1 MKKILLF
8 IMLLLVLG
16 ISGCVYVD
24 DEGETGGNADEEAA
38 SEVYTLI
45 ELLPTNITE
54 DNRVLVEQIR
64 EAYDKLSDAA
74 KALVTNYD
82 ILVNAENTIAA
93 IDAAKQAEKEEQERR
108 NQETLAFLK
117 EVAED
122 VDALIPDE
130 VYNSFD
136 MQYTIT
142 KDDKDVKI
150 SWSSSDPMTITV
162 IGQVIPGYEEKEV
175 TLTALLSY
183 NGVSYSHS
191 KTVIVQPIVFDEL
204 PKGRT
209 VFAYAYG
216 RAHGFDENDLRTI
229 DVVNHAFA
237 SVVNGELVASK
248 LGDRPGL
255 LSLRTQGIRVVMS
268 IDGYANGGIPWSKAA
283 FTAEGRE
290 KLANSI
296 VDQVVKYNY
305 DGVDVDWEYPGFYD
319 DPSWDIST
327 KDDSANYTLM
337 MEKIKEK
344 LKAVNPDYIFSAAVP
359 GGTWGPD
366 RFEIHNIVKIFDYLH
381 LMTYDLD
388 ATTRS
393 THLTALYSSSNTINA
408 DCSVD
413 GTVKIYVE
421 RGKKGGMSEAAI
433 REKLVVGAAFYG
445 RKFSNTSGI
454 GTSANGRTSVSYH
467 NIKTEYVDKGVQ
479 ERWDSVAQAP
489 YIYDATNRVVIS
501 YDNPRSIKAKSN
513 YVIEKGLGGMMFW
526 QYGQDNTG
534 TLVDAIYEG
543 LKLGNFE

>member
-1 MKKILLF
+1 
-8 IMLLLVLG
+8 MLLLVLG
-16 ISGCVYVD
+16 ISGCVDVD

-296 VDQVVKYNY
+296 VEQVVKYNY